1 MGGLEKALQRL
12 CTSAQH
18 GSQIKRVSS
27 VGNMLAVDGAGQKG
41 CVLPTQLA
49 TWEAESRCSL
59 TWSTGVPQEVALLW
73 PGSWLRSIFLTS
85 PSPSKPHSCA
95 RYQVNLILRC
105 QVPLL
110 MCALMGTVFSRDTLQ
125 IQMRWLER
133 PFLEILLRQ
142 AGRMLPLLSV
152 TNFCLQAW
160 DCVAG
165 CPYSR
170 QALNVKNWD
179 EKLHQAKTRVGGR
192 CF

>member
-41 CVLPTQLA
+41 CVLPTQVA
-49 TWEAESRCSL
+49 TWEVESRCSL
-59 TWSTGVPQEVALLW
+59 TWSPGVPQEVALFW

-85 PSPSKPHSCA
+85 PSPSKPHSC
-95 RYQVNLILRC
+95 RSLRG

-110 MCALMGTVFSRDTLQ
+110 MCALTGTVFSRDTLQ
-125 IQMRWLER
+125 IQTRWLER

-142 AGRMLPLLSV
+142 AGRMLPLLSL

-160 DCVAG
+160 DGVAG
-165 CPYSR
+165 RPYSR
-170 QALNVKNWD
+170 LALNVKNWD
-179 EKLHQAKTRVGGR
+179 EKLHEAKTRVRGR